1 MAKILITGGAGFIG
15 SHLSRHLLARKNTI
29 VILDDFNNRYDP
41 RLKEARIKYMFNDV
55 TAPHVERGDIRN
67 RSFVDTLFLKEQF
80 DKVVHLA
87 AWASVQT
94 SMHNPHIYSDV
105 NIGGTVNIL
114 EAARKHNVQHVVF
127 ASSSSVYGNSTK
139 LPYQETADISQPISP
154 YAATK
159 ASGEILCATWHNLYK
174 LPTTCLR
181 FFNVYGS
188 WGRPDSALFSFTAA
202 LLANKP
208 ILMRGKHTGRDFT
221 YIDDI
226 VQGIV
231 AALEQPMGY
240 AIFNLGRGELVSLP
254 RYIEALAHA
263 LNKSANIVEVPLPA
277 GDIPLSLAD
286 ITSASTQLGYS
297 PRISIE
303 EGIRHFATWYR
314 SWYVPHFAPAH
325 TAEKIQV

>member
-1 MAKILITGGAGFIG
+1 MKILVTGGAGFIG
-15 SHLSRHLLARKNTI
+15 SHLSRHLLARKDTI
-29 VILDDFNNRYDP
+29 IILDDFNNRYDP

-67 RSFVDTLFLKEQF
+67 RLFVDTLFLKEQF

-94 SMHNPHIYSDV
+94 SMHNPHIYIDV

-174 LPTTCLR
+174 LPITCLR
-181 FFNVYGS
+181 FFNVYGP

-202 LLANKP
+202 LLSNKP

-286 ITSASTQLGYS
+286 ITSARAQLEYS
-297 PRISIE
+297 PRTSIE
-303 EGIRHFATWYR
+303 EGIKHFATWYR

-325 TAEKIQV
+325 AAEKIRA